1 MADKKYL
8 DYDGLLYFWSKIK
21 ARFDGAISSIS
32 GDGSSTTI
40 TFTKVDG
47 TTGTFITKD
56 TTYSEATTDTA
67 GLMSAADKTKLNGI
81 ATGANKTIVDSSL
94 SSSSTN
100 PVQNKV
106 INTALAAKAPLASPA
121 LTGTPTAPTAAAGT
135 NTTQIATTAFVKS
148 AVDTSAS
155 GLKIFKTVTVG
166 DTSLVADS
174 ATDTLTL
181 EAGANVTLTP
191 DATNDK
197 ITIAATDTTYS
208 EATTDAAGLMSAAD
222 KTKLNGIATGANKTT
237 VDSSLSSTSTN
248 PVQNKVINTALA
260 AKAPLASP
268 ALTGTPTAPTAT
280 AGTNTTQIATTAFVK
295 SAVDT
300 ASTAVSA
307 AVRSFSKVKVG
318 STTVEADSATDTLT
332 LEAGDNVTI
341 TPDATNDK
349 VTITATDTTYSEATT
364 DAAGLM
370 SAADKT
376 KLNGIATGANKTTVD
391 SSLSSTST
399 NPVQNKVINTA
410 LGTKAPLASPALTG
424 TPTAPTAAAG
434 TNTTQIA
441 TTAFVKAAVDTSA
454 SGLKIF
460 KTITIGDTSIA
471 ADSAAD
477 TLTLEAGDNV
487 TLTPDATNDKVT
499 IAATDTTYSEAT
511 TAAAGLMSAADKTKL
526 NGIASGANKTTVD
539 TALSTTSTNPV
550 QNKVINTA
558 LGTKAPLASPTFTG
572 TPKAPTAAAGTNTTQ
587 IATTAFVKAAVDTAV
602 SGLYKYKG
610 SVATAGDLP
619 TTGNVTG
626 DVWDIQQTSTYGAP
640 GTNVV
645 WNGTVW
651 DALGGLFEIT
661 SITNAEIDTIC
672 AA

>member
-21 ARFDGAISSIS
+21 ARFDGAISSIT

-40 TFTKVDG
+40 TYTKVDG

-56 TTYSEATTDTA
+56 TTYSEATTDAA

-81 ATGANKTIVDSSL
+81 ATGANKTTVDSSL

-155 GLKIFKTVTVG
+155 GLKIFKTVKIG
-166 DTSLVADS
+166 DTSIVADS
-174 ATDTLTL
+174 AADTLTL
-181 EAGANVTLTP
+181 EAGDNVTLTP

-197 ITIAATDTTYS
+197 VTIAATDTTYG
-208 EATTDAAGLMSAAD
+208 EATTD
-222 KTKLNGIATGANKTT
+222 
-237 VDSSLSSTSTN
+237 V
-248 PVQNKVINTALA
+248 
-260 AKAPLASP
+260 
-268 ALTGTPTAPTAT
+268 
-280 AGTNTTQIATTAFVK
+280 
-295 SAVDT
+295 
-300 ASTAVSA
+300 
-307 AVRSFSKVKVG
+307 
-318 STTVEADSATDTLT
+318 
-332 LEAGDNVTI
+332 
-341 TPDATNDK
+341 
-349 VTITATDTTYSEATT
+349 
-364 DAAGLM
+364 AGLM

-424 TPTAPTAAAG
+424 TPTAPTATAGTNTTQIATTAFVKSAVDTASAAVRSFSKVKVGSTTVEADSATDTLTLEAGSNVTITPDATNDKVTIAATDTTYSEATTDAAGLMSAADKTKLNGIATGANKTTVDSSLSSTSTNPVQNKVINTALTAKAPLASPALTGTPTAPTAAAG

-460 KTITIGDTSIA
+460 KTITIGDTSIV
-471 ADSAAD
+471 ADSATD
-477 TLTLEAGDNV
+477 TLTLVAGDNI

-499 IAATDTTYSEAT
+499 IVATDTTYSEAT

-526 NGIASGANKTTVD
+526 NGIAAGANKTTVD

-645 WNGTVW
+645 WNGEAW

>member
-8 DYDGLLYFWSKIK
+8 DYDGLLYFWQKIK
-21 ARFDGAISSIS
+21 ARFDGAVSSIS

-40 TFTKVDG
+40 TYTKVNG
-47 TTGTFITKD
+47 TTGTFVTKDTTYDAATQSVAGLMSAADKQKLDGVATGANKTTVDSSLSSTSTNPVQNKAINAALDTKAPLASPALTGVPTAPTAELGTNTTQIATTAYVMAMAQASADQIKIFKTVHVSTPAGSANVVADDMADVLSVIQGDNITLTANAVDSSITISATD
-56 TTYSEATTDTA
+56 TTYSEATTDAA

-81 ATGANKTIVDSSL
+81 ATGANKTTVDSAL
-94 SSSSTN
+94 STTSTN

-106 INTALAAKAPLASPA
+106 INTALGTKANLASPTF
-121 LTGTPTAPTAAAGT
+121 TGTPKAPTAAAGT
-135 NTTQIATTAFVKS
+135 NTTQIATTAFVKA

-155 GLKIFKTVTVG
+155 GLNIFKTVKIG
-166 DTSLVADS
+166 DTSIVADS

-181 EAGANVTLTP
+181 EAGDNVTLTP

-197 ITIAATDTTYS
+197 VTIAATDTTYS
-208 EATTDAAGLMSAAD
+208 EATTSAAGLMSAAD

-248 PVQNKVINTALA
+248 PVQNKVINTAL
-260 AKAPLASP
+260 
-268 ALTGTPTAPTAT
+268 TA
-280 AGTNTTQIATTAFVK
+280 
-295 SAVDT
+295 
-300 ASTAVSA
+300 
-307 AVRSFSKVKVG
+307 
-318 STTVEADSATDTLT
+318 
-332 LEAGDNVTI
+332 
-341 TPDATNDK
+341 
-349 VTITATDTTYSEATT
+349 
-364 DAAGLM
+364 
-370 SAADKT
+370 
-376 KLNGIATGANKTTVD
+376 
-391 SSLSSTST
+391 
-399 NPVQNKVINTA
+399 
-410 LGTKAPLASPALTG
+410 KAPLASPALTG

-441 TTAFVKAAVDTSA
+441 TTAFVKNAVDTSA
-454 SGLKIF
+454 SGLNIF
-460 KTITIGDTSIA
+460 KTIAIGDTSIV
-471 ADSAAD
+471 ADSATD
-477 TLTLEAGDNV
+477 ILTLVAGDNI

-526 NGIASGANKTTVD
+526 NGIAAGANKTTVD

-587 IATTAFVKAAVDTAV
+587 IATTAFVKNAVDTAV

>member
-21 ARFDGAISSIS
+21 ARFDGTISSIT

-40 TFTKVDG
+40 TYTKVDG

-56 TTYSEATTDTA
+56 TTYSEATTDAA

-81 ATGANKTIVDSSL
+81 ATGANKTTVDSSL

-148 AVDTSAS
+148 AVGTASAAVRS
-155 GLKIFKTVTVG
+155 FSKVKVGSTTVE
-166 DTSLVADS
+166 ADS

-181 EAGANVTLTP
+181 EAGANVTITP

-197 ITIAATDTTYS
+197 VTIAATDTTYS

-268 ALTGTPTAPTAT
+268 ALTGTPTAPTAEL
-280 AGTNTTQIATTAFVK
+280 GTSTTQIATTAFVMTAAQA
-295 SAVDT
+295 SASQLKIFKTVHVSTPAGTVD
-300 ASTAVSA
+300 VI
-307 AVRSFSKVKVG
+307 
-318 STTVEADSATDTLT
+318 ADNLADILSLMP
-332 LEAGDNVTI
+332 GDNVTL
-341 TPDATNDK
+341 TADATDGSI
-349 VTITATDTTYSEATT
+349 TISATDTTYSAATES
-364 DAAGLM
+364 AAGLM
-370 SAADKT
+370 SADDK
-376 KLNGIATGANKTTVD
+376 K
-391 SSLSSTST
+391 
-399 NPVQNKVINTA
+399 
-410 LGTKAPLASPALTG
+410 
-424 TPTAPTAAAG
+424 
-434 TNTTQIA
+434 
-441 TTAFVKAAVDTSA
+441 
-454 SGLKIF
+454 
-460 KTITIGDTSIA
+460 
-471 ADSAAD
+471 
-477 TLTLEAGDNV
+477 
-487 TLTPDATNDKVT
+487 
-499 IAATDTTYSEAT
+499 
-511 TAAAGLMSAADKTKL
+511 KL

-539 TALSTTSTNPV
+539 SSMSTSSTNPV
-550 QNKVINTA
+550 QNKVINTE
-558 LGTKAPLASPTFTG
+558 LGKKANLASPTFTG

-587 IATTAFVKAAVDTAV
+587 LATTAFVKNAIDTAV

-610 SVATAGDLP
+610 SVAKASDLP

-645 WNGTVW
+645 WNGTAW